1 MNNNLEF
8 ENESSHPNKVEDNHP
23 RTNYGEGYNINKL
36 EELQMD
42 AITSAEFNPED
53 KTPNYL
59 GFAQKSG
66 ELTAD
71 IAIKFTEWMDNIL
84 QQRQYTPMLQM
95 STQELFE
102 EFINNHYG
110 K

>member
-1 MNNNLEF
+1 M
-8 ENESSHPNKVEDNHP
+8 
-23 RTNYGEGYNINKL
+23 NKL
-36 EELQMD
+36 EKLQMD

-66 ELTAD
+66 ELTID
-71 IAIKFTEWMDNIL
+71 IAIKFAEWLVELLPPEYTMDV
-84 QQRQYTPMLQM
+84 RRRYTSQVKLPNENELAWIETHKY
-95 STQELFE
+95 SSSNPRFYTTQELFE
-102 EFINNHYG
+102 EFINTHYG